1 MTKPEE
7 DPTLQSVAE
16 AVADGAPV
24 DWDGVGASQ
33 PELAQQL
40 DRLRFL
46 EVVAT
51 AHREASGQIA
61 APTEMTPTESQGP
74 AVTPGS
80 RRGAR
85 DQEPRSAHAALRVG
99 LVLTFAVALLVLLL
113 LIVLRRTP
121 GP

>member
-16 AVADGAPV
+16 AVADGLPV

-33 PELAQQL
+33 PGLAQQL

-51 AHREASGQIA
+51 AHREASGQFA
-61 APTEMTPTESQGP
+61 APAGVTATESQDL

-80 RRGAR
+80 RSGGHP
-85 DQEPRSAHAALRVG
+85 QEPRSAHAALRVG
-99 LVLTFAVALLVLLL
+99 LVLTFAVAVLVLLVW
-113 LIVLRRTP
+113 IGRGRTP